1 MVKIGILG
9 VGTVGAS
16 VAKILEE
23 NGDIIEARAGKKIV
37 VKSGVVKNLNKDRGV
52 DIVLSDD
59 PLDVIDDPEIDIVVE
74 LMGGVEEPYSLVKK
88 ALENGKAV
96 VTANKALLAY
106 HRYELQEIAGDIP
119 LMYEASTAGGIPVI
133 GALRN
138 GLSANHIESI
148 QGIMNGTCNYMLTKM
163 INEGAQYDEILK
175 EAQELGYAEADPTFD
190 VGGFDASHKL
200 LILASI
206 AYGLDAKPEDILIE
220 GIENITQTDVA
231 FAKEFGYEI
240 KLLGIAKK
248 VQDEN
253 GENGVE
259 LRVHATMIP
268 QESMIAKVD
277 GVMNAVTVVGDRVG
291 ETMYY
296 GPGAGGD
303 ATASAVI
310 ADIVDIVR
318 GNQGPMLGY
327 KKGLESGL
335 RLLSKDEIVT
345 QYYIRLEVDDQSGVL
360 AIITSTLGEFG
371 ISIESMLQK
380 PTNNEEI
387 AKLLFTT
394 HKTQESKMQDAIKAL
409 GKLDVVHGE
418 IAMMRIEK

>member
-1 MVKIGILG
+1 MIKIGILG
-9 VGTVGAS
+9 VGTVGTS

-23 NGDIIEARAGKKIV
+23 NADIIEARAGKKIV
-37 VKSGVVKNLNKDRGV
+37 VKSGVVKNLAKDRGLSIIITDNPL
-52 DIVLSDD
+52 DIV
-59 PLDVIDDPEIDIVVE
+59 DDPEIDIVVE
-74 LMGGVEEPYSLVKK
+74 LMGGVEEPYKFVKK

-106 HRYELQEIAGDIP
+106 HRYELQNIAGDIP
-119 LMYEASTAGGIPVI
+119 LMYEASTAGGIPII
-133 GALRN
+133 GAMRT
-138 GLSANHIESI
+138 GLSANHIDSI

-163 INEGAQYDEILK
+163 INEGAKYDEILL

-206 AYGLDAKPEDILIE
+206 AYGIDAKPEDILIE
-220 GIENITQTDVA
+220 GIENITQTDVE

-240 KLLGIAKK
+240 KHLGIAKR
-248 VQDEN
+248 VDS
-253 GENGVE
+253 GIE

-268 QESMIAKVD
+268 IESMIAKVD
-277 GVMNAVTVVGDRVG
+277 GVMNAVTVVGDKVG

-296 GPGAGGD
+296 GAGAGGD

-335 RLLSKDEIVT
+335 KLLSRDEIIT
-345 QYYIRLEVDDQSGVL
+345 QYYLRLEVDDQRGVL
-360 AIITSTLGEFG
+360 AIIAQTLGEFD
-371 ISIESMLQK
+371 ISIEAMLQK
-380 PTNNEEI
+380 PTKNETI

-394 HKTQESKMQDAIKAL
+394 HLCKESKMQEAIKAL
-409 GKLDVVHGE
+409 EKLDVVIGT
-418 IAMMRIEK
+418 IAMIRIEK

>member
-9 VGTVGAS
+9 VGTVGTS
-16 VAKILEE
+16 VVNILEA
-23 NGDIIEARAGKKIV
+23 NADIIEARAGKKIV
-37 VKSGVVKNLNKDRGV
+37 VKSGVVKNLSKDRG
-52 DIVLSDD
+52 ISIKLSDD
-59 PLDVIDDPEIDIVVE
+59 PLDVVNDPEIDIVVE
-74 LMGGVEEPYSLVKK
+74 LMGGVEEPYALVKK

-106 HRYELQEIAGDIP
+106 HRYELQEIAGNLP
-119 LMYEASTAGGIPVI
+119 LMYEASTAGGIPII

-138 GLSANHIESI
+138 GLSANHIDSI

-163 INEGAQYDEILK
+163 IKEGAQYDDILK
-175 EAQELGYAEADPTFD
+175 ESQELGYAEADPTFD

-220 GIENITQTDVA
+220 GIENITQTDIG

-248 VQDEN
+248 V
-253 GENGVE
+253 GEGVE

-277 GVMNAVTVVGDRVG
+277 GVMNAVTVVGDCVG

-303 ATASAVI
+303 AT
-310 ADIVDIVR
+310 DIVDIVR

-327 KKGLESGL
+327 KKGLEKGL
-335 RLLSKDEIVT
+335 TLLSSDDIVT
-345 QYYIRLEVDDQSGVL
+345 QYYLRVKVDDQSGVL
-360 AIITSTLGEFG
+360 ATITSTLGDFG
-371 ISIESMLQK
+371 ISIEAMLQK
-380 PTNNEEI
+380 PIENEER

-394 HKTQESKMQDAIKAL
+394 HHCKESKMQ
-409 GKLDVVHGE
+409 E
-418 IAMMRIEK
+418 MRIEK

>member
-1 MVKIGILG
+1 MIKIGILG
-9 VGTVGAS
+9 VGTVGTS

-23 NGDIIEARAGKKIV
+23 NADIIEARAGKKIL
-37 VKSGVVKNLNKDRGV
+37 VKSGVVKNLNKDRG
-52 DIVLSDD
+52 LSIKISDN
-59 PLDVIDDPEIDIVVE
+59 PLDVVDDPEIDIVVE
-74 LMGGVEEPYSLVKK
+74 LMGGVEEPYALVKK

-119 LMYEASTAGGIPVI
+119 LMYEASTAGGIPII

-148 QGIMNGTCNYMLTKM
+148 QGIMNGTCNYMLTNM
-163 INEGAQYDEILK
+163 INNGAKYDDILK
-175 EAQELGYAEADPTFD
+175 ESQELGYAEADPTFD

-200 LILASI
+200 LIF
-206 AYGLDAKPEDILIE
+206 ILIE
-220 GIENITQTDVA
+220 GIENITQTDVD

-240 KLLGIAKK
+240 KSLGIAKK
-248 VQDEN
+248 V
-253 GENGVE
+253 GNGVE

-268 QESMIAKVD
+268 QDSMIAKVD
-277 GVMNAVTVVGDRVG
+277 GVMNAVTVIGDRVG

-335 RLLSKDEIVT
+335 TLLPKEEIVT
-345 QYYIRLEVDDQSGVL
+345 QYYLRLEVDDKSGVL
-360 AIITSTLGEFG
+360 ATITSALGEFG
-371 ISIESMLQK
+371 ISIEAMLQK
-380 PTNNEEI
+380 PTSAESR
-387 AKLLFTT
+387 AQLLFTT
-394 HKTQESKMQDAIKAL
+394 HSCYDEDREVK
-409 GKLDVVHGE
+409 G
-418 IAMMRIEK
+418 

>member
-9 VGTVGAS
+9 VGTVGTS

-37 VKSGVVKNLNKDRGV
+37 VKSGVVKNLAKDRGLSIIITDNPL
-52 DIVLSDD
+52 DIV
-59 PLDVIDDPEIDIVVE
+59 DDPEIDIVVE
-74 LMGGVEEPYSLVKK
+74 LMGGVEEPYKFVKK
-88 ALENGKAV
+88 ALQNGKAV

-106 HRYELQEIAGDIP
+106 HRYELQNIAGDIP
-119 LMYEASTAGGIPVI
+119 LMYEASTAGGIPII
-133 GALRN
+133 GAMRT
-138 GLSANHIESI
+138 GLSANHIDSI

-163 INEGAQYDEILK
+163 INEGAKYDEILL

-206 AYGLDAKPEDILIE
+206 AYGIDAKPEDILIE
-220 GIENITQTDVA
+220 GIENITQTDVE

-240 KLLGIAKK
+240 KHLGVAKR
-248 VQDEN
+248 VDS
-253 GENGVE
+253 GIE

-268 QESMIAKVD
+268 IESMIAKVD
-277 GVMNAVTVVGDRVG
+277 GVMNAVTVVGDKVG

-296 GPGAGGD
+296 GAGAGGD

-335 RLLSKDEIVT
+335 KLLSRDEIVT
-345 QYYIRLEVDDQSGVL
+345 QYYLRLEVDDQRGVL
-360 AIITSTLGEFG
+360 ATIAKTLGEFD
-371 ISIESMLQK
+371 ISIEAMLQK
-380 PTNNEEI
+380 PTKNDTI

-394 HKTQESKMQDAIKAL
+394 HLCKESKMQEAIKAL
-409 GKLDVVHGE
+409 EALEVVYGS
-418 IAMMRIEK
+418 IAMIRIEK

>member
-16 VAKILEE
+16 VANILEA
-23 NGDIIEARAGKKIV
+23 NAAIIEARAGKQIV
-37 VKSGVVKNLNKDRGV
+37 VKRGVVKNLSKERGV
-52 DIVLSDD
+52 SITLSDD
-59 PLDVIDDPEIDIVVE
+59 PMEVINDPEIDIVVE
-74 LMGGVEEPYSLVKK
+74 LMGGVEEPYTLVKR
-88 ALENGKAV
+88 ALQKGKAV

-106 HRYELQEIAGDIP
+106 HRYALQEIAGDIP
-119 LMYEASTAGGIPVI
+119 LMYEASTAGGIPII
-133 GALRN
+133 GALRT

-163 INEGAQYDEILK
+163 INEGAQYDAILK

-206 AYGLDAKPEDILIE
+206 AYGIDAKPEDILIE

-248 VQDEN
+248 V
-253 GENGVE
+253 GEGVE

-310 ADIVDIVR
+310 SDIVDIVR

-335 RLLSKDEIVT
+335 KLLSRDEIVT
-345 QYYIRLEVDDQSGVL
+345 QYYLRLEVADESGVL
-360 AIITSTLGEFG
+360 ANITSTLGEFG

-380 PTNNEEI
+380 PTSDEAV

-394 HKTQESKMQDAIKAL
+394 HRCKESEMQEAITAL
-409 GKLDVVHGE
+409 GKLDVVRGE

>member
-9 VGTVGAS
+9 VGTVGES
-16 VAKILEE
+16 VAKILEA
-23 NGDIIEARAGKKIV
+23 NADIIEARAGKKIV
-37 VKSGVVKNLNKDRGV
+37 VKSGVVRNMNKKRDV
-52 DIVLSDD
+52 QIALSDD
-59 PLDVIDDPEIDIVVE
+59 PYSVVDDPEIDIVVE
-74 LMGGVEEPYSLVKK
+74 LMGGVEEPFALVKR

-106 HRYELQEIAGDIP
+106 HRYELQETAGDIP

-133 GALRN
+133 GALRT
-138 GLSANHIESI
+138 GLAANHIESI

-190 VGGFDASHKL
+190 VGGFDAAHKL

-206 AYGLDAKPEDILIE
+206 AYGIDAKPEDILIE

-248 VQDEN
+248 V
-253 GENGVE
+253 GEGVE

-268 QESMIAKVD
+268 SESMIAKVD

-335 RLLSKDEIVT
+335 KLLPKEQIVT
-345 QYYIRLEVDDQSGVL
+345 QYYVRIEVDDKSGVL
-360 AIITSTLGEFG
+360 AAITSTLGEFG

-380 PTNNEEI
+380 PTSDAHI

-394 HKTQESKMQDAIKAL
+394 HKTQEAKMHDAITALKA
-409 GKLDVVHGE
+409 LDVVHGDV
-418 IAMMRIEK
+418 AMMRIEK

>member
-9 VGTVGAS
+9 VGTVGTS

-37 VKSGVVKNLNKDRGV
+37 VKSGVVKNLAKDRGLSIIITDNPL
-52 DIVLSDD
+52 DIVDD
-59 PLDVIDDPEIDIVVE
+59 PQIDIVVE
-74 LMGGVEEPYSLVKK
+74 LMGGVEEPYKFVKK
-88 ALENGKAV
+88 ALQNGKAV

-106 HRYELQEIAGDIP
+106 HRYELQNIAGDIP
-119 LMYEASTAGGIPVI
+119 LMYEASTAGGIPII
-133 GALRN
+133 GAMRT
-138 GLSANHIESI
+138 GLSANHIDSI

-163 INEGAQYDEILK
+163 INEGAKYDEILL

-206 AYGLDAKPEDILIE
+206 AYGIDAKPEDILIE
-220 GIENITQTDVA
+220 GIENITQTDVE

-240 KLLGIAKK
+240 KHLGVAKR
-248 VQDEN
+248 VDS
-253 GENGVE
+253 GIE

-268 QESMIAKVD
+268 IESMIAKVD
-277 GVMNAVTVVGDRVG
+277 GVMNAVTVVGDKVG

-296 GPGAGGD
+296 GAGAGGD

-335 RLLSKDEIVT
+335 KLLSKDEIVT
-345 QYYIRLEVDDQSGVL
+345 QYY
-360 AIITSTLGEFG
+360 
-371 ISIESMLQK
+371 
-380 PTNNEEI
+380 
-387 AKLLFTT
+387 
-394 HKTQESKMQDAIKAL
+394 
-409 GKLDVVHGE
+409 
-418 IAMMRIEK
+418 